1 MSVSNFLIDTINT
14 AIKAGVSVR
23 FLHEYSSKYKGLFDA
38 EAFTLDVYM
47 LDYEENPEKLDSWLS
62 LLAHESSHMDQHIEE
77 ADVWTNTS
85 IGYLDTE
92 GLIDSWLDHHIELTP
107 KQLTDYI
114 DKIIACELDC
124 EKRAVSKIKKY
135 KLPIDVKE
143 YIKTSNTILYIYE
156 VIKTTRSWVKPGKGP
171 HSNPEIMAL
180 IPDTF
185 QKTYKDKKI
194 IDAIINNC
202 YEVPK

>member
-14 AIKAGVSVR
+14 AVKAGISVR

-38 EAFTLDVYM
+38 EALTLDVYM
-47 LDYEENPEKLDSWLS
+47 IDHEENPENLDSWLA

-77 ADVWTNTS
+77 ADVWNNTS

-92 GLIDSWLDHHIELTP
+92 GIIDSWLDYHIELTP
-107 KQLTDYI
+107 KHLTNYI
-114 DKIIACELDC
+114 DKLVACELDC
-124 EKRAVSKIKKY
+124 EKRAVSKMKKY
-135 KLPIDVKE
+135 KLPVDIKD
-143 YIKTSNTILYIYE
+143 YIKKSNTTLYLYE
-156 VIKTTRSWVKPGKGP
+156 VIKTTRAWVKPGNGP
-171 HSNPEIMAL
+171 LSKPDIMDL

-194 IDAIINNC
+194 IDAIISNC
-202 YEVPK
+202 YEVSK